1 MKPHAEP
8 SAESAH
14 CVAHRAARESLP
26 WLLNGSLDGAELD
39 AVAAHLRVCAD
50 CRQEL
55 EMLRALR
62 AAARDGAGPACD
74 PERALARLLPRLDAA
89 PPATPEPAV
98 PGLLQ
103 GWRGRLAANERSWLR
118 GAVLAQGAALAAL
131 LVLLV
136 QPGVHDDT
144 YRTLGA
150 NARAQARLVVVFR
163 PDTSEC
169 ELRRI
174 VRAGG
179 MRIVD
184 GPTVTDAYL
193 LDAGGDLGPTLARL
207 RAEPAV
213 RLAEALGPERRP

>member
-1 MKPHAEP
+1 MKPHADT
-8 SAESAH
+8 SAH
-14 CVAHRAARESLP
+14 MTHRAARESLP
-26 WLLNGSLDGAELD
+26 WLLNGSLDDAEQD
-39 AVAAHLRVCAD
+39 AVQAHLRVCAD

-55 EMLRALR
+55 DMLRVLR
-62 AAARDGAGPACD
+62 AAAHDGAGPACD

-89 PPATPEPAV
+89 PPAASQPGA

-103 GWRGRLAANERSWLR
+103 RWRGRLAANERSWLR
-118 GAVLAQGAALAAL
+118 GAVLAQGLLLAAL
-131 LVLLV
+131 LVALAR
-136 QPGVHDDT
+136 PGGHDEGA

-150 NARAQARLVVVFR
+150 NARAEARLVVVFR
-163 PDTSEC
+163 PDTSER

-193 LDAGGDLGPTLARL
+193 LDGGGDLGPALSRL

-213 RLAEALGPERRP
+213 TLAETLGPEHRP